1 MPQRPG
7 IHIDHKVLPSRPGG
21 VVRCDVA
28 GLIAPIFPDR
38 WPTDASR
45 GDFVEIQLRRFAELL
60 DHPFLPLFDA
70 ISVASVQAYFAN
82 GGEEMHLFGV
92 CLKGPE
98 DLQEGPLAEPLGA
111 LLPLQDRLMA
121 EEDIALLACPWA
133 ASLPA
138 IRLPGGQLQ
147 GGADVLYDA
156 LLDHCRR
163 VVNRFLVM
171 DAPAHFHG
179 EALHSWV
186 TRFRDQSVENRAFG
200 AVYYPWLRQ
209 GRVGLLPPSGGI
221 LGAYARSDREHAP
234 FGVGWSPAN
243 INLVGYT
250 APEVDLDWF
259 EAGELAKAA
268 VNPLVIQ
275 PGRGMVI
282 FGARTLSREAQ
293 WEFINSR
300 RIVSMIS
307 EQLRRDNEWA
317 VFEENG
323 PRVWKA
329 LERDVRHRL
338 NLLWRQG
345 VLTGESEEDEY
356 QVWCDAQTNTKT
368 DRDAGTLNVKVRLRP
383 ISTTEHI
390 TLDLRL
396 GER

>member
-7 IHIDHKVLPSRPGG
+7 IHIHHKALPVRPRG
-21 VVRCDVA
+21 VVRCDVPA
-28 GLIAPIFPDR
+28 VIAPIFPDQ

-45 GDFVEIQLRRFAELL
+45 SDFVEIVLRRYAELL
-60 DHPFLPLFDA
+60 DHPFLPLFDPLSVSA
-70 ISVASVQAYFAN
+70 IRSYFAN
-82 GGEEMHLFGV
+82 GGEVVHLFGV
-92 CLKGPE
+92 CLEGPE
-98 DLQEGPLAEPLGA
+98 DLQTDPLVEPYGA
-111 LLPLQDRLMA
+111 LVPLRARLLA
-121 EEDIALLACPWA
+121 EEDIALLAFPWA

-138 IRLPGGQLQ
+138 RRRSDGSFE
-147 GGADVLYDA
+147 GGADVLYHA
-156 LLDHCRR
+156 LLEHCRR

-179 EALHSWV
+179 AALQEWV
-186 TRFRDQSVENRAFG
+186 NRFRGQAVESKAFG

-209 GRVGLLPPSGGI
+209 GDALVPPSGGV
-221 LGAYARSDREHAP
+221 LGAYARSEREHAP
-234 FGVGWSPAN
+234 YGVGWSPAN
-243 INLVGYT
+243 IHLVGYT

-282 FGARTLSREAQ
+282 HGARTLSSESQ

-345 VLTGESEEDEY
+345 VLTGNAEEDEY
-356 QVWCDAQTNTKT
+356 EVWCDAQTNSKT
-368 DRDAGTLNVKVRLRP
+368 ERDAGHLNVKVRLRP